1 MVKIPE
7 ITIISYRRVKM
18 NWIMKRF
25 DINNP
30 CGRLEFVMLHVIG
43 YIFFSTI
50 YFMTLS
56 LILTLFSNSSSE
68 PSILI
73 VKLLNIAV
81 CSAYFLVVSF
91 RRMKDINDPR
101 WYAIMLFIPGVNLLY
116 FLVLTIKTR

>member
-1 MVKIPE
+1 
-7 ITIISYRRVKM
+7 M

-30 CGRLEFVMLHVIG
+30 CGRLEFVILHVIG

-68 PSILI
+68 PGILI
-73 VKLLNIAV
+73 IKLLYIAV
-81 CSAYFLVVSF
+81 CSAFFLVVCF